1 MSTKKE
7 KRKLVDRLRNKYR
20 LVVMNEDTFEERFSL
35 RQTPLGFL
43 WLSASFMLVIIFL
56 VVILIAFT
64 PIREYI
70 PGYAD
75 VGVQNQLIKL
85 NFQADSLQKSV
96 VFKQRYL
103 DNIALILSGKDSA
116 IQPKDLRDSTKNYG
130 NMNFQTNAADS
141 ALRNEIENQDQYSL
155 TIDVKPRGGVSGFFF
170 FVPMKGEVSSA
181 FNLGEENF
189 GRHEIENQDQY
200 SLTID
205 VKPRGGVSGF
215 FFFVPIKGEV
225 SSAFDLREEN
235 FGVDILSADE
245 NEPVRSTLDGTV
257 IASGWSTAYGYVISV
272 QHAENL
278 ISIYKYNSVALK
290 KPGESVRAGDPIAIV
305 GSFGKQGPQLH
316 FELWYNGTAINPSD
330 YMVFQ

>member
-189 GRHEIENQDQY
+189 G
-200 SLTID
+200 
-205 VKPRGGVSGF
+205 
-215 FFFVPIKGEV
+215 
-225 SSAFDLREEN
+225 
-235 FGVDILSADE
+235 VDILSADE

>member
-20 LVVMNEDTFEERFSL
+20 LVVMNEHTFEERFSL

-116 IQPKDLRDSTKNYG
+116 IQPRDLRDSTKNYG

-141 ALRNEIENQDQYSL
+141 ALRHEIENQDQYSL

-181 FNLGEENF
+181 FNLG
-189 GRHEIENQDQY
+189 
-200 SLTID
+200 
-205 VKPRGGVSGF
+205 
-215 FFFVPIKGEV
+215 
-225 SSAFDLREEN
+225 EEN

>member
-116 IQPKDLRDSTKNYG
+116 IQPRDLRDSTKNYG

-141 ALRNEIENQDQYSL
+141 ALRHEIENQDQYSL

-181 FNLGEENF
+181 FNLG
-189 GRHEIENQDQY
+189 
-200 SLTID
+200 
-205 VKPRGGVSGF
+205 
-215 FFFVPIKGEV
+215 
-225 SSAFDLREEN
+225 EEN

>member
-1 MSTKKE
+1 
-7 KRKLVDRLRNKYR
+7 
-20 LVVMNEDTFEERFSL
+20 
-35 RQTPLGFL
+35 
-43 WLSASFMLVIIFL
+43 MLVIIFL

-141 ALRNEIENQDQYSL
+141 ALRHEIENQDQYSL

-170 FVPMKGEVSSA
+170 FVPMKGEVSST
-181 FNLGEENF
+181 FNLG
-189 GRHEIENQDQY
+189 
-200 SLTID
+200 
-205 VKPRGGVSGF
+205 
-215 FFFVPIKGEV
+215 
-225 SSAFDLREEN
+225 EEN

>member
-170 FVPMKGEVSSA
+170 FVP
-181 FNLGEENF
+181 
-189 GRHEIENQDQY
+189 
-200 SLTID
+200 
-205 VKPRGGVSGF
+205 
-215 FFFVPIKGEV
+215 IKGEV

-316 FELWYNGTAINPSD
+316 FELWYNGTAINPTD

>member
-1 MSTKKE
+1 MPTKKE
-7 KRKLVDRLRNKYR
+7 KRKLVDRLRNEYR
-20 LVVMNEDTFEERFSL
+20 LVVMNENTFEERFSL
-35 RQTPLGFL
+35 RQTPFGFL
-43 WLSASFMLVIIFL
+43 LFSAFFMLIIIFL

-130 NMNFQTNAADS
+130 NMNFQTSAADS
-141 ALRNEIENQDQYSL
+141 ALRY
-155 TIDVKPRGGVSGFFF
+155 
-170 FVPMKGEVSSA
+170 
-181 FNLGEENF
+181 
-189 GRHEIENQDQY
+189 EIENQDQY

-225 SSAFDLREEN
+225 SSTFNLGEEN

-257 IASGWSTAYGYVISV
+257 IASGWSTAYGYIISV
-272 QHAENL
+272 QHAKNL

>member
-141 ALRNEIENQDQYSL
+141 ALRHEIENQDQYSL

-181 FNLGEENF
+181 FNLG
-189 GRHEIENQDQY
+189 
-200 SLTID
+200 
-205 VKPRGGVSGF
+205 
-215 FFFVPIKGEV
+215 
-225 SSAFDLREEN
+225 EEN

-316 FELWYNGTAINPSD
+316 FELWYNGTAINPTD

>member
-103 DNIALILSGKDSA
+103 DNIALILTGKDSA

-181 FNLGEENF
+181 FNLG
-189 GRHEIENQDQY
+189 
-200 SLTID
+200 
-205 VKPRGGVSGF
+205 
-215 FFFVPIKGEV
+215 
-225 SSAFDLREEN
+225 EEN

>member
-20 LVVMNEDTFEERFSL
+20 LVVMNEHTFEERFSL

-141 ALRNEIENQDQYSL
+141 ALRHEIENQDQYSL

-181 FNLGEENF
+181 FNLG
-189 GRHEIENQDQY
+189 
-200 SLTID
+200 
-205 VKPRGGVSGF
+205 
-215 FFFVPIKGEV
+215 
-225 SSAFDLREEN
+225 EEN

>member
-20 LVVMNEDTFEERFSL
+20 LVVMNEHTFEERFSL

-141 ALRNEIENQDQYSL
+141 ALRHEIENQDQYSL

-170 FVPMKGEVSSA
+170 FVPMKGEVSST
-181 FNLGEENF
+181 FNLG
-189 GRHEIENQDQY
+189 
-200 SLTID
+200 
-205 VKPRGGVSGF
+205 
-215 FFFVPIKGEV
+215 
-225 SSAFDLREEN
+225 EEN

>member
-20 LVVMNEDTFEERFSL
+20 LVVMNEHTFEERFSL

-189 GRHEIENQDQY
+189 G
-200 SLTID
+200 
-205 VKPRGGVSGF
+205 
-215 FFFVPIKGEV
+215 
-225 SSAFDLREEN
+225 
-235 FGVDILSADE
+235 VDILSADE

-316 FELWYNGTAINPSD
+316 FELWYNGTAINPTD

>member
-189 GRHEIENQDQY
+189 G
-200 SLTID
+200 
-205 VKPRGGVSGF
+205 
-215 FFFVPIKGEV
+215 
-225 SSAFDLREEN
+225 
-235 FGVDILSADE
+235 VDILSADE

-316 FELWYNGTAINPSD
+316 FELWYNGTAINPTD

>member
-20 LVVMNEDTFEERFSL
+20 LVVMNEHTFEERFSL

-141 ALRNEIENQDQYSL
+141 ALRHEIENQDQYSL

-181 FNLGEENF
+181 FNLG
-189 GRHEIENQDQY
+189 
-200 SLTID
+200 
-205 VKPRGGVSGF
+205 
-215 FFFVPIKGEV
+215 
-225 SSAFDLREEN
+225 EEN

-316 FELWYNGTAINPSD
+316 FELWYNGTAINPTD

>member
-20 LVVMNEDTFEERFSL
+20 LVVMNEHTFEERFSL

-116 IQPKDLRDSTKNYG
+116 IKPKDLRDSTKNYG

-141 ALRNEIENQDQYSL
+141 ALRHEIENQDQYSL

-170 FVPMKGEVSSA
+170 FVPMKGEVSST
-181 FNLGEENF
+181 FNLG
-189 GRHEIENQDQY
+189 
-200 SLTID
+200 
-205 VKPRGGVSGF
+205 
-215 FFFVPIKGEV
+215 
-225 SSAFDLREEN
+225 EEN

>member
-116 IQPKDLRDSTKNYG
+116 IQPRDLRDSTKNYG

-141 ALRNEIENQDQYSL
+141 ALRHEIENQDQYSL

-170 FVPMKGEVSSA
+170 FVPMKGEVSST
-181 FNLGEENF
+181 FNLG
-189 GRHEIENQDQY
+189 
-200 SLTID
+200 
-205 VKPRGGVSGF
+205 
-215 FFFVPIKGEV
+215 
-225 SSAFDLREEN
+225 EEN

-245 NEPVRSTLDGTV
+245 NELVRSTLDGTV

>member
-141 ALRNEIENQDQYSL
+141 ALRHEIENQDQYSL

-181 FNLGEENF
+181 FDLG
-189 GRHEIENQDQY
+189 
-200 SLTID
+200 
-205 VKPRGGVSGF
+205 
-215 FFFVPIKGEV
+215 
-225 SSAFDLREEN
+225 EEN

>member
-1 MSTKKE
+1 
-7 KRKLVDRLRNKYR
+7 
-20 LVVMNEDTFEERFSL
+20 
-35 RQTPLGFL
+35 
-43 WLSASFMLVIIFL
+43 
-56 VVILIAFT
+56 
-64 PIREYI
+64 
-70 PGYAD
+70 
-75 VGVQNQLIKL
+75 
-85 NFQADSLQKSV
+85 
-96 VFKQRYL
+96 
-103 DNIALILSGKDSA
+103 
-116 IQPKDLRDSTKNYG
+116 

-141 ALRNEIENQDQYSL
+141 ALRHEIENQDQYSL

-181 FNLGEENF
+181 FNLGEE
-189 GRHEIENQDQY
+189 I
-200 SLTID
+200 
-205 VKPRGGVSGF
+205 
-215 FFFVPIKGEV
+215 
-225 SSAFDLREEN
+225 

-257 IASGWSTAYGYVISV
+257 ITSGWSTAYGYVISV

>member
-20 LVVMNEDTFEERFSL
+20 LVVMNEHTFEERFSL

-43 WLSASFMLVIIFL
+43 WLSESFMLVIIFL

-116 IQPKDLRDSTKNYG
+116 IQPRDLRDSTKNYG

-141 ALRNEIENQDQYSL
+141 ALRHEIENQDQYSL

-181 FNLGEENF
+181 FNLG
-189 GRHEIENQDQY
+189 
-200 SLTID
+200 
-205 VKPRGGVSGF
+205 
-215 FFFVPIKGEV
+215 
-225 SSAFDLREEN
+225 EEN

>member
-20 LVVMNEDTFEERFSL
+20 LVVMNEYTFEERFSL

-141 ALRNEIENQDQYSL
+141 ALRHEIENQDQYSL

-181 FNLGEENF
+181 FNLG
-189 GRHEIENQDQY
+189 
-200 SLTID
+200 
-205 VKPRGGVSGF
+205 
-215 FFFVPIKGEV
+215 
-225 SSAFDLREEN
+225 EEN

>member
-20 LVVMNEDTFEERFSL
+20 LVVMNEHTFEERFSL

-116 IQPKDLRDSTKNYG
+116 IQPKDIRDSTKNYG

-181 FNLGEENF
+181 FNLG
-189 GRHEIENQDQY
+189 
-200 SLTID
+200 
-205 VKPRGGVSGF
+205 
-215 FFFVPIKGEV
+215 
-225 SSAFDLREEN
+225 EEN

-316 FELWYNGTAINPSD
+316 FELWYNGTAINPTD

>member
-141 ALRNEIENQDQYSL
+141 ALRHEIENQDQYSL

-181 FNLGEENF
+181 FNLG
-189 GRHEIENQDQY
+189 
-200 SLTID
+200 
-205 VKPRGGVSGF
+205 
-215 FFFVPIKGEV
+215 
-225 SSAFDLREEN
+225 EEN

>member
-1 MSTKKE
+1 MPTKKE

-141 ALRNEIENQDQYSL
+141 ALRHEIENQDQYSL

-181 FNLGEENF
+181 FNLG
-189 GRHEIENQDQY
+189 
-200 SLTID
+200 
-205 VKPRGGVSGF
+205 
-215 FFFVPIKGEV
+215 
-225 SSAFDLREEN
+225 EEN

>member
-1 MSTKKE
+1 MPTKKE

-20 LVVMNEDTFEERFSL
+20 LVVMNEHTFEERFSL
-35 RQTPLGFL
+35 RQTPLVFL

-141 ALRNEIENQDQYSL
+141 ALRHEIENQDQYSL

-170 FVPMKGEVSSA
+170 FVPMKGEVSST
-181 FNLGEENF
+181 FNLG
-189 GRHEIENQDQY
+189 
-200 SLTID
+200 
-205 VKPRGGVSGF
+205 
-215 FFFVPIKGEV
+215 
-225 SSAFDLREEN
+225 EEN

>member
-1 MSTKKE
+1 MPTKKE

-116 IQPKDLRDSTKNYG
+116 IHPKDLRDSTKNYG

-141 ALRNEIENQDQYSL
+141 ALRHEIENQDQYSL

-181 FNLGEENF
+181 FNLG
-189 GRHEIENQDQY
+189 
-200 SLTID
+200 
-205 VKPRGGVSGF
+205 
-215 FFFVPIKGEV
+215 
-225 SSAFDLREEN
+225 EEN

>member
-1 MSTKKE
+1 MSTKNE

-20 LVVMNEDTFEERFSL
+20 LVVMNEHTFEERFSL

-189 GRHEIENQDQY
+189 G
-200 SLTID
+200 
-205 VKPRGGVSGF
+205 
-215 FFFVPIKGEV
+215 
-225 SSAFDLREEN
+225 
-235 FGVDILSADE
+235 VDILSADE